1 MDFFELIHKRESVRD
16 YDPNRPVERAVLLR
30 ILEAGRAAPSAC
42 NLQPWRLI
50 VVESEPLLSQV
61 KAAYQRDWILPVR
74 HMLVVSG
81 SLENCWKRSCDG
93 YLSLETD
100 LAIVMDH
107 LILAAAA
114 EGVGSCWIA
123 AFDPAA
129 LAKALGLTAD
139 ERVYAMTPLGYPRPG
154 WVNPRVKMRKALQDL
169 VEFR

>member
-1 MDFFELIHKRESVRD
+1 MEYSELIHRRESVRD
-16 YDPNRPVERAVLLR
+16 YDAGRPVARPVLQR

-50 VVESEPLLSQV
+50 VVESEPHLSAV
-61 KAAYQRDWILPVR
+61 KAAYPRDWIQGAR
-74 HMLVVSG
+74 HILAVAG
-81 SLENCWKRSCDG
+81 SLESCWKRSFDG

-107 LILAAAA
+107 IILAAAN

-123 AFDPAA
+123 AFDPA
-129 LAKALGLTAD
+129 LLRKALDLNED
-139 ERVYAMTPLGYPRPG
+139 ERVYAITPLGYPRPG
-154 WVNPRVKMRKALQDL
+154 WINPRAKTRKALDEI